1 MDDVTLSSL
10 AELLSGSTAPN
21 IRTTAAAAIAAA
33 TAGAENVSTRAAV
46 AKSPVLLRRL
56 LALRGDTGAGRLA
69 LSALIN
75 LAEDS
80 DAARALIELRVVG
93 MSALALLDPDE
104 RGFASL
110 YTALLANLTRFPD
123 GVNALVGN
131 GQGFS
136 ENERRLA
143 EATLLR
149 LAANLGRLP
158 NALFMANACSSE
170 RGREVLLS
178 AGDDDPRLQPLN
190 TVLELLRDDNKDKRL
205 AAASAL
211 RNCALAET
219 CHRALVQRTDV
230 LGVALVRLMSP
241 ARPLTAEELE
251 VAPKEV
257 RVAAAAPL
265 TLKPEPFAEIRL
277 MIIEALLLLCKTRD
291 GRDALRTRGAYPVLR
306 EWHHQED
313 DEMVKEALEQIVDR
327 TELLREESDTLRK
340 VGDGS
345 TTEDNA
351 GENANK
357 NS

>member
-1 MDDVTLSSL
+1 L
-10 AELLSGSTAPN
+10 
-21 IRTTAAAAIAAA
+21 
-33 TAGAENVSTRAAV
+33 ENASTRAAV
-46 AKSPVLLRRL
+46 AASPVLLRRL
-56 LALRGDTGAGRLA
+56 LALRGDNGAGRLA

-80 DAARALIELRVVG
+80 DAAHALIELRTVG
-93 MSALALLDPDE
+93 MSALALLDSDQ

-149 LAANLGRLP
+149 LAANLGRIP

-178 AGDDDPRLQPLN
+178 AGDDDPRMQPLN
-190 TVLELLRDDNKDKRL
+190 SVLELLRDNDKDKRL

-219 CHRALVQRTDV
+219 SHRALVQRTDV
-230 LGVALVRLMSP
+230 LGVALARLLSP

-251 VAPKEV
+251 VVPKEV
-257 RVAAAAPL
+257 RDAAAAPL

-277 MIIEALLLLCKTRD
+277 MIIEALLLLCKTRE

-306 EWHHQED
+306 EWHHVED
-313 DEMVKEALEQIVDR
+313 DDTVKEALEQIVDR
-327 TELLREESDTLRK
+327 TELLREDSGTFKSL
-340 VGDGS
+340 GNGS
-345 TTEDNA
+345 TTD
-351 GENANK
+351 ENASEIGSK
-357 NS
+357 IC